1 MIITI
6 PWLKEHLKTKAK
18 EKEIIDKLTNIG
30 LEVEGIKKNSDEL
43 SDFKI
48 AKILKA
54 EKSSTTGKPGDIASE
69 NFEVCC
75 GEGSIK
81 VLSIQRE
88 GKRVQQ
94 INEFLLGTQI
104 KKGTNIT

>member
-1 MIITI
+1 MEN
-6 PWLKEHLKTKAK
+6 L
-18 EKEIIDKLTNIG
+18 
-30 LEVEGIKKNSDEL
+30 
-43 SDFKI
+43 
-48 AKILKA
+48 
-54 EKSSTTGKPGDIASE
+54 GDIVSE

-104 KKGTNIT
+104 KKGSNIA